1 MALCLWFSSKT
12 DFFPFPFVSSLE
24 GQCLPQK
31 SALQEQGLALFFVLV
46 LISLASYMIPV
57 MFDTEYIFL
66 EGRKK
71 GKEEGY
77 SNFLP
82 RFQSKV
88 VCYSSLNIYL
98 IINQSI
104 NLAMISYGKFLRTF
118 FFFFNL
124 ETGI

>member
-12 DFFPFPFVSSLE
+12 DFFPFPFVSSPE
-24 GQCLPQK
+24 GQCLPQQ

-46 LISLASYMIPV
+46 LISLASCTTI
-57 MFDTEYIFL
+57 MFDIEYIFL

-71 GKEEGY
+71 EGKEEGY

-88 VCYSSLNIYL
+88 VCYSFLNIYL
-98 IINQSI
+98 IITQSI
-104 NLAMISYGKFLRTF
+104 
-118 FFFFNL
+118 
-124 ETGI
+124 